1 MLQWLL
7 RRLSSRDAANAAIGD
22 ALEDLAVRNAQGRV
36 PLHTGVWL
44 KLQLVRAIGAAT
56 QVAMPRLRRT
66 TWLVVRDAVRSLR
79 TAPAQSLFI
88 ILVLTVGITAGTV
101 TYSVVDAVLLR
112 PLAIEDPEQLVGINT
127 SDDARVRRITPEV
140 YWRLKEQLTSVQ
152 AMTAISIHTG
162 SISTLRGVSDDWP
175 VTYTTAAA
183 FDVYRMRVSLGR
195 LWTAEDEARGV
206 TDVAV
211 IDYKVWKEQF
221 AGDPSIIGDI
231 VKAGEG
237 EGGYRIIGVLSAESD
252 VSGVRQI
259 PGGLWVPYVVPRAGQ
274 ANPFGL
280 VARMRPGVSPAQV
293 SDEVRRIEG
302 GANWQPVVT
311 RPLDAQVA
319 PVRRWM
325 LLALGAAAMV
335 VLVACVNAAN
345 LMLSRCGARAQEMA
359 VRASLGASRA
369 RIAFT
374 VLLEGLLLS
383 AVATGAAVSCSL
395 AGVTLARTVIMSMP
409 NLRVFRAETI
419 AVNGRVLLAA
429 VAATVVTGLIV
440 ALVPAWQTARAPL
453 SSLLKD
459 AAGTTATGRRRW
471 RSVFLTAEVAIVVV
485 LLVVSSLFVVSLVRV
500 FDVDL
505 GIDRAN
511 LVAIRSRVEF
521 GGPIAEVQRRI
532 ETVPGVSGVAVTLG
546 AALPLVGGAYP
557 EAKVRRVGAGSA
569 GDIEIKALDYRVT
582 PNYFAVAG
590 LRFIR
595 GGTWSEAS
603 IEGAPSAVID
613 ERVARAL
620 FGDQDPLGQFIRRA
634 DGERVFAIVGV
645 VPFVAVRGP
654 ESEISPSIYFPL
666 RVGATRKWAAL
677 LVRTTRPTA
686 EVMPLIKAALEPIAP
701 AQKDPYVVAADEAMR
716 ALTATRRFNAGLM
729 SIFGLVGV
737 LIGAAGVYAVMASFV
752 SQQTR
757 EIGVRLALGA
767 TPDRIH
773 RNMLGLA
780 GRHLLLGFVIGV
792 PAAWWLSRG
801 FTALLFQVTP
811 ADVSIYVGVA
821 LILAAVGLLSAWIPA
836 RRAARVDPIISL
848 RSA

>member
-7 RRLSSRDAANAAIGD
+7 RKLSSRDAANAVMGD
-22 ALEDLAVRNAQGRV
+22 ALEELSVRRSNGRA
-36 PLHTGVWL
+36 PRHTGLWL
-44 KLQLVRAIGAAT
+44 KLQLMRAIGAAT
-56 QVAMPRLRRT
+56 RAAMPRLWRSS
-66 TWLVVRDAVRSLR
+66 WLIVRDAVRSLR
-79 TAPAQSLFI
+79 TAPAQSFFI
-88 ILVLTVGITAGTV
+88 VIILTVGITAGTV

-112 PLAIEDPEQLVGINT
+112 PLPIQDPEQLVSINP
-127 SDDARVRRITPEV
+127 SDEARVRRISPEV

-152 AMTAISIHTG
+152 AMTAIMTLTG

-175 VTYTTAAA
+175 ITFTTAAA
-183 FDVYRMRVSLGR
+183 FDVYRMRAGIGR

-211 IDYKVWKEQF
+211 IGHNVWKEQF
-221 AGDPSIIGDI
+221 AGDPSILGET

-237 EGGYRIIGVLSAESD
+237 DGGYRVIGVLSADSD
-252 VSGVRQI
+252 MSGVRQT
-259 PGGLWVPYVVPRAGQ
+259 PSGFWVPYAVPRAGR
-274 ANPFGL
+274 ANPFAV

-302 GANWQPVVT
+302 GANWQPAVT
-311 RPLDAQVA
+311 RPLDSAVA

-359 VRASLGASRA
+359 VRASLGASRL

-383 AVATGAAVSCSL
+383 AVATVAAVLCSL
-395 AGVTLARTVIMSMP
+395 AGVKLARTVIMGMP
-409 NLRVFRAETI
+409 NLRVFRADTI

-429 VAATVVTGLIV
+429 IAATVVTGLIV

-459 AAGTTATGRRRW
+459 AAGTTATGRSRW
-471 RSVFLTAEVAIVVV
+471 RSVFLTAEVAIVVM
-485 LLVVSSLFVVSLVRV
+485 LLVVSSLFVVSLARV

-511 LVAIRSRVEF
+511 LVAVRSRMEF

-546 AALPLVGGAYP
+546 AGLPLMGGAYP
-557 EAKVRRVGAGSA
+557 ETKVRRIGTESA
-569 GDIEIKALDYRVT
+569 GGIELTAFDYRVT

-590 LRFIR
+590 VRFIR

-654 ESEISPSIYFPL
+654 EAEIPPSIYFPL
-666 RVGATRKWAAL
+666 RVGPTRKYAAL
-677 LVRTTRPTA
+677 FVRTTRPTG
-686 EVMPLIKAALEPIAP
+686 EVIPLIATALESIAP

-716 ALTATRRFNAGLM
+716 GLTATRRFNAGLM
-729 SIFGLVGV
+729 SVFGLVGV

-767 TPDRIH
+767 TPDRIR
-773 RNMLGLA
+773 RNVLGLA

-792 PAAWWLSRG
+792 PAAWWMSRG

-811 ADVSIYVGVA
+811 ADVSVYLGVA